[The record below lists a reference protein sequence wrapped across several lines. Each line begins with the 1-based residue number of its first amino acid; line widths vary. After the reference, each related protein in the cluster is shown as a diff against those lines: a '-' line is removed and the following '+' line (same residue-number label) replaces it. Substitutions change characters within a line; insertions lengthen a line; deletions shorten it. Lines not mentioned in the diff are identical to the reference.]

1 MSDTSRG
8 LSVATRARMR
18 AALPTGDL
26 ALAIGVLGLV
36 LVLVVPLPT
45 WILDLGL
52 AASFAASLLV
62 LMVALFLT
70 RPLDFTS
77 FPTILLLT
85 TLLRLALNVA
95 TTRVILTDGHE
106 GPMAAGQVVY
116 AFGGFL
122 MGGDVVVGIIV
133 FAILVVVNFMVI
145 TKGAGR
151 ISEVAARFSLDAMP
165 GKQMAIDTE
174 LSTGAIDET
183 QARQRRRDL
192 EQESSF
198 FGSMD
203 GAAKFVRGDAIAGII
218 ITVVNLI
225 GGFLI
230 GVFQRGMSAGE
241 AAMTFTLLT
250 VGDGLVSQ
258 IPALL
263 VSIAAGIVVTRS
275 GADGRADQLLSR
287 EFGAGPKPLALVAG
301 AVGLMGLLPGMPTL
315 PFLALA
321 GLAAGAAWSLRN
333 AQREP
338 GTQGA
343 TAGAK
348 SAPAA
353 SGSVATG
360 EPEEALHID
369 ALRLDLGYGLLSLA
383 AGDTSRLTEQI
394 RAMRRA
400 IAAELG
406 MVAPSVRVRDNVQ
419 IPADT
424 YTIRLKDI
432 EIARGQLKP
441 PRLLALIPADGP
453 GGMEGETATE
463 PVFGLPALWV
473 EERQKEEALA
483 RGFTVVDCTD
493 IMVTHLTELLRAN
506 AADLLS
512 YAETRRMLEM
522 LPDDQRRL
530 VADLVP
536 GQTSF
541 GTIQRVLQALL
552 QERVS
557 IRDLPTILEG
567 IQDGTSAGLRSV
579 HQLLGTVRLR
589 LARQLSDNVRA
600 PEGHLPVLS
609 LSGAWEQAFAEALI
623 GPAEER
629 QLAMAPSRL
638 QEFVGRMAEVIDSVS
653 ASGEMPVIV
662 CSGPVRP
669 HLRDIVARTRP
680 SVPVLAQGE
689 VHISARIRMRGTI

>member
-1 MSDTSRG
+1 
-8 LSVATRARMR
+8 LSTAARARVL

-26 ALAIGVLGLV
+26 ALAVGVLGLV

-45 WILDLGL
+45 WIIDIGL
-52 AASFAASLLV
+52 AASFASSLLV
-62 LMVALFLT
+62 LMVAMFLT

-95 TTRVILTDGHE
+95 TTRVILTHGHE
-106 GPMAAGQVVY
+106 GPTAAGHVVY
-116 AFGGFL
+116 AFGGYL

-174 LSTGAIDET
+174 LSTGAIDEAE
-183 QARQRRRDL
+183 ARRRRRDL
-192 EQESSF
+192 EQESAF

-218 ITVVNLI
+218 ITIVNLL

-230 GVFQRGMSAGE
+230 GVFRRGLSAGE
-241 AAMTFTLLT
+241 AALTFSLLT
-250 VGDGLVSQ
+250 VGDGLVTQ

-287 EFGAGPKPLALVAG
+287 EFGAGPKPLALVGG
-301 AVGLMGLLPGMPTL
+301 ALAMMALLPGMPTL

-321 GLAAGAAWSLRN
+321 GLAGGAAWTLRGVRP
-333 AQREP
+333 ATRSPAP
-338 GTQGA
+338 GGPQPTLAGPGSG
-343 TAGAK
+343 TA
-348 SAPAA
+348 
-353 SGSVATG
+353 G

-369 ALRLDLGYGLLSLA
+369 ALRLELGYGLLSLA
-383 AGDTSRLTEQI
+383 AGENSRLTEQI

-406 MVAPSVRVRDNVQ
+406 MVVPSVRVRDNVQ
-419 IPADT
+419 LPSDT
-424 YTIRLKDI
+424 YTIRLKEI

-441 PRLLALIPADGP
+441 PRLLALVPADGP
-453 GGMEGETATE
+453 GGMRGETTTE

-473 EERQKEEALA
+473 EESQKEEALA

-493 IMVTHLTELLRAN
+493 IVVTHLTELLRAN

-522 LPDDQRRL
+522 LPDEQRRL
-530 VADLVP
+530 VGDLVP
-536 GQTSF
+536 GQTTF

-557 IRDLPTILEG
+557 IRDLPTVLEG

-579 HQLLGTVRLR
+579 HQLIGTVRLR
-589 LARQLSDNVRA
+589 LARQLSDSVRA
-600 PEGHLPVLS
+600 PEGHLPIIS
-609 LSGAWEQAFAEALI
+609 LGGAWEQAFAEALI
-623 GPAEER
+623 GPPEER

-638 QEFVGRMAEVIDSVS
+638 QEFVGRMAEVVDAVS
-653 ASGEMPVIV
+653 AAGEMPVIV

>member
-1 MSDTSRG
+1 M
-8 LSVATRARMR
+8 L
-18 AALPTGDL
+18 AALPTGDIAL
-26 ALAIGVLGLV
+26 ALGVLALI
-36 LVLVVPLPT
+36 LVLVVPMPT
-45 WILDLGL
+45 WLIDVGL
-52 AASFAASLLV
+52 AASFALSLLV

-70 RPLDFTS
+70 RPLEFTS
-77 FPTILLLT
+77 FPTVLLLAT
-85 TLLRLALNVA
+85 VLRLALNVA
-95 TTRVILTDGHE
+95 TTRVILTHGHE
-106 GPMAAGQVVY
+106 GPTAAGHVVY
-116 AFGGFL
+116 AFGGYL

-133 FAILVVVNFMVI
+133 FAILIVVNFMVI

-174 LSTGAIDET
+174 LSTGAIDEGE
-183 QARQRRRDL
+183 ARRRRRDL
-192 EQESSF
+192 EQESAF

-218 ITVVNLI
+218 ITGVNLI

-230 GVFQRGMSAGE
+230 GVFRRELPAGE
-241 AAMTFTLLT
+241 AALTFSLLT
-250 VGDGLVSQ
+250 VGDGLVTQ

-287 EFGAGPKPLALVAG
+287 EFGAGPKPLAVVAG
-301 AVGLMGLLPGMPTL
+301 AVGIMGLLPGMPTL

-321 GLAAGAAWSLRN
+321 GLAGGAAWMLRS
-333 AQREP
+333 ARL
-338 GTQGA
+338 
-343 TAGAK
+343 
-348 SAPAA
+348 APAA
-353 SGSVATG
+353 PGARGTAENAPGGAKAG

-369 ALRLDLGYGLLSLA
+369 ALRLELGYGLLSLA
-383 AGDTSRLTEQI
+383 AGETSRLSEQI

-400 IAAELG
+400 IAADLG
-406 MVAPSVRVRDNVQ
+406 MVMPSVRVRDNVQ
-419 IPADT
+419 LPSDT
-424 YTIRLKDI
+424 YTIRLKEI

-441 PRLLALIPADGP
+441 PRLLALTPADGP
-453 GGMEGETATE
+453 GGMRGDTTTE
-463 PVFGLPALWV
+463 PVFGLPALWI
-473 EERQKEEALA
+473 EETQKAEALA

-493 IMVTHLTELLRAN
+493 IVVTHLTELLRAN

-512 YAETRRMLEM
+512 YAETRRMLDM
-522 LPDDQRRL
+522 LPDEQRRL

-567 IQDGTSAGLRSV
+567 IQDGTTGGLRSV
-579 HQLLGTVRLR
+579 QQLVGTVRLR
-589 LARQLSDNVRA
+589 LARQLSDSVRA
-600 PEGHLPVLS
+600 QEGHVPIIS
-609 LSGAWEQAFAEALI
+609 LSGAWEQAFAEALV

-638 QEFVGRMAEVIDSVS
+638 QEFVARMVEVVDAAS
-653 ASGEMPVIV
+653 ASGEIPVIV

-669 HLRDIVARTRP
+669 HLRDILARTRP

-689 VHISARIRMRGTI
+689 VHIAARIRIRGTI

>member
-1 MSDTSRG
+1 MSGTSRG
-8 LSVATRARMR
+8 LSTAARARVL

-26 ALAIGVLGLV
+26 ALAVGVLGLV

-45 WILDLGL
+45 WIIDIGL
-52 AASFAASLLV
+52 AASFASSLLV
-62 LMVALFLT
+62 LMVAMFLT

-95 TTRVILTDGHE
+95 TTRVILTHGHE
-106 GPMAAGQVVY
+106 GPTAAGHVVY
-116 AFGGFL
+116 AFGGYL

-174 LSTGAIDET
+174 LSTGAIDEAE
-183 QARQRRRDL
+183 ARRRRRDL
-192 EQESSF
+192 EQESAF

-218 ITVVNLI
+218 ITIVNLL

-230 GVFQRGMSAGE
+230 GVFRRGLSAGE
-241 AAMTFTLLT
+241 AALTFSLLT
-250 VGDGLVSQ
+250 VGDGLVTQ

-287 EFGAGPKPLALVAG
+287 EFGAGPKPLALVGG
-301 AVGLMGLLPGMPTL
+301 ALAMMALLPGMPTL

-321 GLAAGAAWSLRN
+321 GLAGGAAWTLRGVRP
-333 AQREP
+333 ATRSPAP
-338 GTQGA
+338 GGPQPTLAGPGSG
-343 TAGAK
+343 TA
-348 SAPAA
+348 
-353 SGSVATG
+353 G

-369 ALRLDLGYGLLSLA
+369 ALRLELGYGLLSLA
-383 AGDTSRLTEQI
+383 AGENSRLTEQI

-406 MVAPSVRVRDNVQ
+406 MVVPSVRVRDNVQ
-419 IPADT
+419 LPSDT
-424 YTIRLKDI
+424 YTIRLKEI

-441 PRLLALIPADGP
+441 PRLLALVPADGP
-453 GGMEGETATE
+453 GGMRGETTTE

-473 EERQKEEALA
+473 EESQKEEALA

-493 IMVTHLTELLRAN
+493 IVVTHLTELLRAN

-522 LPDDQRRL
+522 LPDEQRRL
-530 VADLVP
+530 VGDLVP
-536 GQTSF
+536 GQTTF

-557 IRDLPTILEG
+557 IRDLPTVLEG

-579 HQLLGTVRLR
+579 HQLIGTVRLR
-589 LARQLSDNVRA
+589 LARQLSDSVRA
-600 PEGHLPVLS
+600 PEGHLPIIS
-609 LSGAWEQAFAEALI
+609 LGGAWEQAFAEALI
-623 GPAEER
+623 GPPEER

-638 QEFVGRMAEVIDSVS
+638 QEFVGRMAEVVDAVS
-653 ASGEMPVIV
+653 AAGEMPVIV

>member
-1 MSDTSRG
+1 M
-8 LSVATRARMR
+8 SVAARARML

-26 ALAIGVLGLV
+26 ALAVGVLALV

-45 WILDLGL
+45 WIIDLGL
-52 AASFAASLLV
+52 AASFASSLLV

-106 GPMAAGQVVY
+106 GPTAAGHVVY
-116 AFGGFL
+116 AFGGYL

-174 LSTGAIDET
+174 LSTGAIDEAE
-183 QARQRRRDL
+183 ARRRRRDL
-192 EQESSF
+192 EQESAF

-218 ITVVNLI
+218 ITIVNLL

-230 GVFQRGMSAGE
+230 GVFRRGLSASE
-241 AAMTFTLLT
+241 AAMTFSLLT
-250 VGDGLVSQ
+250 VGDGLVTQ

-275 GADGRADQLLSR
+275 GADGRADQLMSR

-301 AVGLMGLLPGMPTL
+301 AVGMMALLPGMPTL

-321 GLAAGAAWSLRN
+321 GLAAGAAWTLRGVQP
-333 AQREP
+333 ASGMGRTP
-338 GTQGA
+338 
-343 TAGAK
+343 AGAQPALP
-348 SAPAA
+348 AP
-353 SGSVATG
+353 GSTAG

-369 ALRLDLGYGLLSLA
+369 ALRLELGYGLLSLA
-383 AGDTSRLTEQI
+383 AGENSRLTEQI

-406 MVAPSVRVRDNVQ
+406 MVVPSVRVRDNVQ
-419 IPADT
+419 LPSDT
-424 YTIRLKDI
+424 YTIRLKEI

-441 PRLLALIPADGP
+441 PRLLALVPADGP
-453 GGMEGETATE
+453 GGMRGETTTE

-473 EERQKEEALA
+473 EESQKEEALA

-493 IMVTHLTELLRAN
+493 IVVTHLTELLRAN

-522 LPDDQRRL
+522 LPDEQRRL

-579 HQLLGTVRLR
+579 HQLIGTVRLR
-589 LARQLSDNVRA
+589 LARQLSDSVRA
-600 PEGHLPVLS
+600 PEGHLPVIS
-609 LSGAWEQAFAEALI
+609 LGGAWEQAFAEALI

-638 QEFVGRMAEVIDSVS
+638 QEFVGRMAEVVDAVS
-653 ASGEMPVIV
+653 AAGEMPVIV

>member
-1 MSDTSRG
+1 VSGSSRG
-8 LSVATRARMR
+8 APSAARARVL

-26 ALAIGVLGLV
+26 ALALGVLALV

-45 WILDLGL
+45 WVIDLGL
-52 AASFAASLLV
+52 AASFSSSLLV

-70 RPLDFTS
+70 RPLEFSS
-77 FPTILLLT
+77 FPTILLLS

-95 TTRVILTDGHE
+95 TTRVILTNGHE
-106 GPMAAGQVVY
+106 GPTAAGHVVH
-116 AFGGFL
+116 ALGGYL

-133 FAILVVVNFMVI
+133 FAILMVVNFMVI

-174 LSTGAIDET
+174 LSTGTIDE
-183 QARQRRRDL
+183 AEGRRRRREL
-192 EQESSF
+192 EQESAF

-218 ITVVNLI
+218 ITLVNLL

-230 GVFQRGMSAGE
+230 GVFRRGLSAGE
-241 AAMTFTLLT
+241 AALTFSLLT
-250 VGDGLVSQ
+250 VGDGLVTQ

-275 GADGRADQLLSR
+275 GAEARADQLLSR

-301 AVGLMGLLPGMPTL
+301 AVGLMGLMPGMPTL

-321 GLAAGAAWSLRN
+321 GLAAGTAWSLRDVKLSSSGPS
-333 AQREP
+333 A
-338 GTQGA
+338 
-343 TAGAK
+343 AGAAQAAPG
-348 SAPAA
+348 SAAA
-353 SGSVATG
+353 G
-360 EPEEALHID
+360 EPEDALHID
-369 ALRLDLGYGLLSLA
+369 ALRLELGYGLLSLA
-383 AGDTSRLTEQI
+383 AGETSRLTEQI
-394 RAMRRA
+394 RAMRRT
-400 IAAELG
+400 IAADLG
-406 MVAPSVRVRDNVQ
+406 VVVPSVRVRDNVQ
-419 IPADT
+419 LPPDT
-424 YTIRLKDI
+424 YTIRLKEI
-432 EIARGQLKP
+432 EVARGQLKP
-441 PRLLALIPADGP
+441 PRLLALTPSDGA
-453 GGMEGETATE
+453 GGMRGETTAE

-473 EERQKEEALA
+473 EETQKEEALA

-493 IMVTHLTELLRAN
+493 IVVTHLTELLRAN

-512 YAETRRMLEM
+512 YAETRRMLDV
-522 LPDDQRRL
+522 LPDEQRRL

-536 GQTSF
+536 AQTSF

-579 HQLLGTVRLR
+579 QQLLGTVRLR
-589 LARQLSDNVRA
+589 LARQLSDSVRA
-600 PEGHLPVLS
+600 PEGHLPIIS
-609 LSGAWEQAFAEALI
+609 LGGAWEQAFAEALI
-623 GPAEER
+623 GSAEER
-629 QLAMAPSRL
+629 QLAMPPSRL
-638 QEFVGRMAEVIDSVS
+638 QEFVGRMAEIVDGVS

-669 HLRDIVARTRP
+669 HLRDILARTRP
-680 SVPVLAQGE
+680 AVPVLAQGE

>member
-1 MSDTSRG
+1 
-8 LSVATRARMR
+8 LSVAARARML

-26 ALAIGVLGLV
+26 ALAVGVLALV

-45 WILDLGL
+45 WIIDLGL
-52 AASFAASLLV
+52 AASFASSLLV

-106 GPMAAGQVVY
+106 GPTAAGHVVY
-116 AFGGFL
+116 AFGGYL

-174 LSTGAIDET
+174 LSTGAIDEAE
-183 QARQRRRDL
+183 ARRRRRDL
-192 EQESSF
+192 EQESAF

-218 ITVVNLI
+218 ITIVNLL

-230 GVFQRGMSAGE
+230 GVFRRGLSASE
-241 AAMTFTLLT
+241 AAMTFSLLT
-250 VGDGLVSQ
+250 VGDGLVTQ

-275 GADGRADQLLSR
+275 GADGRADQLMSR

-301 AVGLMGLLPGMPTL
+301 AVGMMALLPGMPTL

-321 GLAAGAAWSLRN
+321 GLAAGAAWTLRGVQP
-333 AQREP
+333 ASGMGRTP
-338 GTQGA
+338 
-343 TAGAK
+343 AGAQPALP
-348 SAPAA
+348 AP
-353 SGSVATG
+353 GSTAG

-369 ALRLDLGYGLLSLA
+369 ALRLELGYGLLSLA
-383 AGDTSRLTEQI
+383 AGENSRLTEQI

-406 MVAPSVRVRDNVQ
+406 MVVPSVRVRDNVQ
-419 IPADT
+419 LPSDT
-424 YTIRLKDI
+424 YTIRLKEI

-441 PRLLALIPADGP
+441 PRLLALVPADGP
-453 GGMEGETATE
+453 GGMRGETTTE

-473 EERQKEEALA
+473 EESQKEEALA

-493 IMVTHLTELLRAN
+493 IVVTHLTELLRAN

-522 LPDDQRRL
+522 LPDEQRRL

-579 HQLLGTVRLR
+579 HQLIGTVRLR
-589 LARQLSDNVRA
+589 LARQLSDSVRA
-600 PEGHLPVLS
+600 PEGHLPVIS
-609 LSGAWEQAFAEALI
+609 LGGAWEQAFAEALI

-638 QEFVGRMAEVIDSVS
+638 QEFVGRMAEVVDAVS
-653 ASGEMPVIV
+653 AAGEMPVIV

>member
-1 MSDTSRG
+1 MSGTSRG
-8 LSVATRARMR
+8 VSMAARARML
-18 AALPTGDL
+18 AALPTGDM
-26 ALAIGVLGLV
+26 ALAVGVLALV

-45 WILDLGL
+45 WIIDLGL
-52 AASFAASLLV
+52 AASFASSLLV

-106 GPMAAGQVVY
+106 GPTAAGQVVY
-116 AFGGFL
+116 AFGGYL

-165 GKQMAIDTE
+165 GKQMAIDTDV
-174 LSTGAIDET
+174 STGAIDEAE
-183 QARQRRRDL
+183 ARRRRRDL
-192 EQESSF
+192 EQESAF

-218 ITVVNLI
+218 ITIVNLL

-230 GVFQRGMSAGE
+230 GVFRRGLSAGE
-241 AAMTFTLLT
+241 AALTFSLLT
-250 VGDGLVSQ
+250 VGDGLVTQ

-275 GADGRADQLLSR
+275 GADGRADQLMSR
-287 EFGAGPKPLALVAG
+287 EFGAGPKPLALVGG
-301 AVGLMGLLPGMPTL
+301 ALGMMALLPGMPTL

-321 GLAAGAAWSLRN
+321 GLAGGAAWTLRGVRP
-333 AQREP
+333 ATGSP
-338 GTQGA
+338 GTPGGPEPTLTGPGSGA
-343 TAGAK
+343 AGA
-348 SAPAA
+348 
-353 SGSVATG
+353 
-360 EPEEALHID
+360 PEEALHID
-369 ALRLDLGYGLLSLA
+369 ALRLELGYGLLSLA
-383 AGDTSRLTEQI
+383 AGDNSRLTEQI

-406 MVAPSVRVRDNVQ
+406 MVVPSVRVRDNVQ
-419 IPADT
+419 LPSDT
-424 YTIRLKDI
+424 YTIRLKEI

-453 GGMEGETATE
+453 GGMRGETTTE
-463 PVFGLPALWV
+463 PVFGLPALWI
-473 EERQKEEALA
+473 EESQKEEALA

-493 IMVTHLTELLRAN
+493 IAVTHLTELLRAN

-522 LPDDQRRL
+522 LPDEQRRL
-530 VADLVP
+530 VTDLVP
-536 GQTSF
+536 GQTNF

-552 QERVS
+552 LERVS

-579 HQLLGTVRLR
+579 HQLLATVRLR
-589 LARQLSDNVRA
+589 LARQLSDSVRA
-600 PEGHLPVLS
+600 PEGHLPIIS
-609 LSGAWEQAFAEALI
+609 LGGAWEQAFAEALM

-638 QEFVGRMAEVIDSVS
+638 QEFVGRMTEVVDAVS
-653 ASGEMPVIV
+653 AAGEMPVIV

>member
-1 MSDTSRG
+1 
-8 LSVATRARMR
+8 LSTAARARVL

-26 ALAIGVLGLV
+26 ALAVGVLGLV

-45 WILDLGL
+45 WIIDIGL
-52 AASFAASLLV
+52 AASFASSLLV
-62 LMVALFLT
+62 LMVAMFLT

-85 TLLRLALNVA
+85 TRLRLALNVA
-95 TTRVILTDGHE
+95 TTRVILTHGHE
-106 GPMAAGQVVY
+106 GPTAAGHVVY
-116 AFGGFL
+116 AFGGYL

-174 LSTGAIDET
+174 LSTGAIDEAE
-183 QARQRRRDL
+183 ARRRRRDL
-192 EQESSF
+192 EQESAF

-218 ITVVNLI
+218 ITIVNLL

-230 GVFQRGMSAGE
+230 GVFRRGLSAGE
-241 AAMTFTLLT
+241 AALTFSLLT
-250 VGDGLVSQ
+250 VGDGLVTQ

-287 EFGAGPKPLALVAG
+287 EFGAGPKPLALVGG
-301 AVGLMGLLPGMPTL
+301 ALAMMALLPGMPTL

-321 GLAAGAAWSLRN
+321 GLAGGAAWTLRGVRP
-333 AQREP
+333 ATRSPAP
-338 GTQGA
+338 GGPQPTLAGPGSG
-343 TAGAK
+343 TA
-348 SAPAA
+348 
-353 SGSVATG
+353 G

-369 ALRLDLGYGLLSLA
+369 ALRLELGYGLLSLA
-383 AGDTSRLTEQI
+383 AGENSRLTEQI

-406 MVAPSVRVRDNVQ
+406 MVVPSVRVRDNVQ
-419 IPADT
+419 LPSDT
-424 YTIRLKDI
+424 YTIRLKEI

-441 PRLLALIPADGP
+441 PRLLALVPADGP
-453 GGMEGETATE
+453 GGMRGETTTE

-473 EERQKEEALA
+473 EESQKEEALA

-493 IMVTHLTELLRAN
+493 IVVTHLTELLRAN

-522 LPDDQRRL
+522 LPDEQRRL
-530 VADLVP
+530 VGDLVP
-536 GQTSF
+536 GQTTF

-557 IRDLPTILEG
+557 IRDLPTVLEG

-579 HQLLGTVRLR
+579 HQLIGTVRLR
-589 LARQLSDNVRA
+589 LARQLSDSVRA
-600 PEGHLPVLS
+600 PEGHLPIIS
-609 LSGAWEQAFAEALI
+609 LGGAWEQAFAEALI
-623 GPAEER
+623 GPPEER

-638 QEFVGRMAEVIDSVS
+638 QEFVGRMAEVVDAVS
-653 ASGEMPVIV
+653 AAGEMPVIV

>member
-1 MSDTSRG
+1 
-8 LSVATRARMR
+8 LSTAARARVL

-26 ALAIGVLGLV
+26 ALAVGVLGLV

-45 WILDLGL
+45 WIIDIGL
-52 AASFAASLLV
+52 AASFASSLLV
-62 LMVALFLT
+62 LMVAMFLT

-95 TTRVILTDGHE
+95 TTRVILTHGHE
-106 GPMAAGQVVY
+106 GPTAAGHVVY
-116 AFGGFL
+116 AFGGYL

-174 LSTGAIDET
+174 LSTGAIDEAE
-183 QARQRRRDL
+183 ARRRRRDL
-192 EQESSF
+192 EQESAF

-218 ITVVNLI
+218 ITIVNLL

-230 GVFQRGMSAGE
+230 GVFRRGMSASE
-241 AAMTFTLLT
+241 AALTFSLLT
-250 VGDGLVSQ
+250 VGDGLVTQ

-287 EFGAGPKPLALVAG
+287 EFGAGPKPLALVGG
-301 AVGLMGLLPGMPTL
+301 ALGMMALLPGMPTL
-315 PFLALA
+315 PFLGLA
-321 GLAAGAAWSLRN
+321 GLAGGAAWALRGVRP
-333 AQREP
+333 ATGSP
-338 GTQGA
+338 GTPGGA
-343 TAGAK
+343 QPTLAGPG
-348 SAPAA
+348 SAAA
-353 SGSVATG
+353 G

-369 ALRLDLGYGLLSLA
+369 ALRLELGYGLLSLA
-383 AGDTSRLTEQI
+383 AGENSRLTEQI

-406 MVAPSVRVRDNVQ
+406 MVVPSVRVRDNVQ
-419 IPADT
+419 LPSDT
-424 YTIRLKDI
+424 YTIRLKEI

-441 PRLLALIPADGP
+441 PRLLALVPADGP
-453 GGMEGETATE
+453 GGMRGETTTE

-473 EERQKEEALA
+473 EESQKEEALA

-493 IMVTHLTELLRAN
+493 IVVTHLTELLRAN

-522 LPDDQRRL
+522 LPDEQRRL
-530 VADLVP
+530 VGDLVP
-536 GQTSF
+536 GQTTF

-557 IRDLPTILEG
+557 IRDLPTVLEG

-579 HQLLGTVRLR
+579 HQLIGTVRLR
-589 LARQLSDNVRA
+589 LARQLSDSVRA
-600 PEGHLPVLS
+600 PEGHLPIIS
-609 LSGAWEQAFAEALI
+609 LGGAWEQAFAEALI
-623 GPAEER
+623 GPPEER

-638 QEFVGRMAEVIDSVS
+638 QEFVGRMAEVVDAVS
-653 ASGEMPVIV
+653 AAGEMPVIV

>member
-1 MSDTSRG
+1 MAS
-8 LSVATRARMR
+8 RARML

-26 ALAIGVLGLV
+26 ALAVGVLALV

-45 WILDLGL
+45 WVIDLGL

-106 GPMAAGQVVY
+106 GPTAAGHVVY
-116 AFGGFL
+116 AFGGYL

-174 LSTGAIDET
+174 LSTGAIDEAE
-183 QARQRRRDL
+183 ARRRRRDL
-192 EQESSF
+192 EQESAF

-218 ITVVNLI
+218 ITLVNLL

-230 GVFQRGMSAGE
+230 GIFRRDLGAGE
-241 AAMTFTLLT
+241 AAMTFSLLT
-250 VGDGLVSQ
+250 VGDGLVTQ

-275 GADGRADQLLSR
+275 GADGRADQLMSR

-301 AVGLMGLLPGMPTL
+301 AVGIMALLPGMPTL

-321 GLAAGAAWSLRN
+321 GLAGWAAWSLRG
-333 AQREP
+333 ARPVARGGGAP
-338 GTQGA
+338 GGVKTAAAVQGGT
-343 TAGAK
+343 TA
-348 SAPAA
+348 
-353 SGSVATG
+353 G

-369 ALRLDLGYGLLSLA
+369 ALRLELGYGLLSLA
-383 AGDTSRLTEQI
+383 AGDNSRLTEQI

-406 MVAPSVRVRDNVQ
+406 MVVPSVRVRDNVQ
-419 IPADT
+419 LPSDT
-424 YTIRLKDI
+424 YTIRLKEI
-432 EIARGQLKP
+432 EIARGQLRP
-441 PRLLALIPADGP
+441 PRLLALVPADGA
-453 GGMEGETATE
+453 GGMRGETTTE

-473 EERQKEEALA
+473 EESQKEEALA

-493 IMVTHLTELLRAN
+493 IVVTHLTELLRAN

-522 LPDDQRRL
+522 LPDEQRRL

-579 HQLLGTVRLR
+579 HQLIGTVRLR
-589 LARQLSDNVRA
+589 LARQLSDSVRA
-600 PEGHLPVLS
+600 PEGHLPVIS
-609 LSGAWEQAFAEALI
+609 LGGVWEQTFAEALV
-623 GPAEER
+623 GSPEER

-638 QEFVGRMAEVIDSVS
+638 QDFVGRMAEVVDAVS
-653 ASGEMPVIV
+653 AAGEMPVIV

>member
-1 MSDTSRG
+1 M
-8 LSVATRARMR
+8 L

-26 ALAIGVLGLV
+26 ALAVGVLALV

-45 WILDLGL
+45 WVIDLGL
-52 AASFAASLLV
+52 AASFASSLLV

-106 GPMAAGQVVY
+106 GPTAAGHVVY
-116 AFGGFL
+116 AFGGYL

-174 LSTGAIDET
+174 LSTGAIDEAE
-183 QARQRRRDL
+183 ARRRRRDL
-192 EQESSF
+192 EQESAF

-218 ITVVNLI
+218 ITIVNLL

-230 GVFQRGMSAGE
+230 GIFRRGLSASE
-241 AAMTFTLLT
+241 AAMTFSLLT

-275 GADGRADQLLSR
+275 GADGRADQLMSR

-301 AVGLMGLLPGMPTL
+301 AVGMMALLPGMPTL

-321 GLAAGAAWSLRN
+321 GLAAGAAWTLRD
-333 AQREP
+333 AQPASGMARTP
-338 GTQGA
+338 
-343 TAGAK
+343 AGAQPALP
-348 SAPAA
+348 AP
-353 SGSVATG
+353 GSTAG

-369 ALRLDLGYGLLSLA
+369 ALRLELGYGLLSLA
-383 AGDTSRLTEQI
+383 AGQNSRLTEQI

-406 MVAPSVRVRDNVQ
+406 MVVPSVRVRDNVQ
-419 IPADT
+419 LSSDT
-424 YTIRLKDI
+424 YTIRLKEI

-441 PRLLALIPADGP
+441 PRLLALVPADGP
-453 GGMEGETATE
+453 GGMRGETTTE

-473 EERQKEEALA
+473 EESQKEEALA

-493 IMVTHLTELLRAN
+493 IVVTHLTELLRAN

-522 LPDDQRRL
+522 LPDEQRRL

-536 GQTSF
+536 SQTSF

-579 HQLLGTVRLR
+579 HQLIGTVRLR
-589 LARQLSDNVRA
+589 LARQLSDSVRA
-600 PEGHLPVLS
+600 PEGHLPVIS
-609 LSGAWEQAFAEALI
+609 LGGAWEQAFAEALI
-623 GPAEER
+623 GPPEER

-638 QEFVGRMAEVIDSVS
+638 QEFVGRMAEVVDGVS
-653 ASGEMPVIV
+653 AAGEMPVIV

>member
-1 MSDTSRG
+1 M
-8 LSVATRARMR
+8 SVAARARML

-26 ALAIGVLGLV
+26 ALAVGVLALV

-45 WILDLGL
+45 WIIDLGL
-52 AASFAASLLV
+52 AASFASSLLV

-106 GPMAAGQVVY
+106 GPTAAGHVVY
-116 AFGGFL
+116 AFGGYL

-174 LSTGAIDET
+174 LSTGAIDEAE
-183 QARQRRRDL
+183 ARRRRRDL
-192 EQESSF
+192 EQESAF

-218 ITVVNLI
+218 ITIVNLL

-230 GVFQRGMSAGE
+230 GVFRRGLSASE
-241 AAMTFTLLT
+241 AAMTFSLLT
-250 VGDGLVSQ
+250 VGDGLVTQ

-275 GADGRADQLLSR
+275 GADGRADQLMSR

-301 AVGLMGLLPGMPTL
+301 AVGMMALLPGMPTL

-321 GLAAGAAWSLRN
+321 GLAAGAAWTLRD
-333 AQREP
+333 AQP
-338 GTQGA
+338 
-343 TAGAK
+343 
-348 SAPAA
+348 A
-353 SGSVATG
+353 SGMARTSGGAQPALPAPGSTAG

-369 ALRLDLGYGLLSLA
+369 ALRLELGYGLLSLA
-383 AGDTSRLTEQI
+383 AGQNSRLTEQI

-406 MVAPSVRVRDNVQ
+406 MVVPSVRVRDNVQ
-419 IPADT
+419 LPSDT
-424 YTIRLKDI
+424 YTIRLKEI

-441 PRLLALIPADGP
+441 PRLLALVPADGP
-453 GGMEGETATE
+453 GGMRGETTTE

-473 EERQKEEALA
+473 EESQKEEALA
-483 RGFTVVDCTD
+483 RNFTVVDCTD
-493 IMVTHLTELLRAN
+493 IVVTHLTELLRAN

-522 LPDDQRRL
+522 LPDEQRRL

-536 GQTSF
+536 SQTSF

-579 HQLLGTVRLR
+579 HQLIGTVRLR
-589 LARQLSDNVRA
+589 LARQLSDSVRA
-600 PEGHLPVLS
+600 PEGHLPVIS
-609 LSGAWEQAFAEALI
+609 LGGAWEQAFAEALI

-638 QEFVGRMAEVIDSVS
+638 QEFVGRMAEVVDAVS
-653 ASGEMPVIV
+653 AAGEMPVIV

>member
-1 MSDTSRG
+1 MSGTSRG
-8 LSVATRARMR
+8 SSTAARARVL

-26 ALAIGVLGLV
+26 ALAVGVLGLV

-45 WILDLGL
+45 WIIDIGL
-52 AASFAASLLV
+52 AASFASSLLV
-62 LMVALFLT
+62 LMVAMFLT

-95 TTRVILTDGHE
+95 TTRVILTHGHE
-106 GPMAAGQVVY
+106 GPTAAGHVVY
-116 AFGGFL
+116 AFGGYL

-174 LSTGAIDET
+174 LSTGAIDEAE
-183 QARQRRRDL
+183 ARRRRRDL
-192 EQESSF
+192 EQESAF

-218 ITVVNLI
+218 ITIVNLL

-230 GVFQRGMSAGE
+230 GVFRRGMSASE
-241 AAMTFTLLT
+241 AALTFSLLT
-250 VGDGLVSQ
+250 VGDGLVTQ

-287 EFGAGPKPLALVAG
+287 EFGAGPKPLALVGG
-301 AVGLMGLLPGMPTL
+301 ALGMMALLPGMPTL
-315 PFLALA
+315 PFLGLA
-321 GLAAGAAWSLRN
+321 GLAGGAAWALRGV
-333 AQREP
+333 RP
-338 GTQGA
+338 GTGSPA
-343 TAGAK
+343 TPGGVQPTPGGPG
-348 SAPAA
+348 SAAA
-353 SGSVATG
+353 G

-369 ALRLDLGYGLLSLA
+369 ALRLELGYGLLSLA
-383 AGDTSRLTEQI
+383 AGENSRLTEQI

-406 MVAPSVRVRDNVQ
+406 MVVPSVRVRDNVQ
-419 IPADT
+419 LPSDT
-424 YTIRLKDI
+424 YTIRLKEI
-432 EIARGQLKP
+432 EIARGQVKP

-453 GGMEGETATE
+453 GGMRGETTTE
-463 PVFGLPALWV
+463 PVFGLPALWI
-473 EERQKEEALA
+473 EESQKEEALA

-493 IMVTHLTELLRAN
+493 IAVTHLTELLRAN

-522 LPDDQRRL
+522 LPDEQRRL
-530 VADLVP
+530 VGDLVP
-536 GQTSF
+536 GQTTF

-557 IRDLPTILEG
+557 IRDLPTVLEG

-579 HQLLGTVRLR
+579 HQLIGTVRLR
-589 LARQLSDNVRA
+589 LARQISDSVRA
-600 PEGHLPVLS
+600 PEGHLPIIS
-609 LSGAWEQAFAEALI
+609 LGGTWEQAFAEALI

-638 QEFVGRMAEVIDSVS
+638 QEFVGRMAEVVDAVS
-653 ASGEMPVIV
+653 AAGEMPVIV

>member
-1 MSDTSRG
+1 M
-8 LSVATRARMR
+8 AARARML

-26 ALAIGVLGLV
+26 ALAIGVLALV

-45 WILDLGL
+45 WIIDLGL
-52 AASFAASLLV
+52 AASFASSLLV

-106 GPMAAGQVVY
+106 GPTAAGHVVY
-116 AFGGFL
+116 AFGGYL

-174 LSTGAIDET
+174 LSTGAIDEAE
-183 QARQRRRDL
+183 ARRRRRDL
-192 EQESSF
+192 EQESAF

-218 ITVVNLI
+218 ITIVNLL

-230 GVFQRGMSAGE
+230 GVFRRGLSASE
-241 AAMTFTLLT
+241 AALTFSLLT

-275 GADGRADQLLSR
+275 GADGRADQLMSR

-301 AVGLMGLLPGMPTL
+301 AVGMMGLLPGMPTL

-321 GLAAGAAWSLRN
+321 GLAAGAAWTLR
-333 AQREP
+333 
-338 GTQGA
+338 GA
-343 TAGAK
+343 RPASGIPHASAGAQ
-348 SAPAA
+348 PALGA
-353 SGSVATG
+353 QGSTAG

-369 ALRLDLGYGLLSLA
+369 ALRLELGYGLLSLA
-383 AGDTSRLTEQI
+383 AGENSRLTEQI

-406 MVAPSVRVRDNVQ
+406 MVVPSVRVRDNVQ
-419 IPADT
+419 LPSDT
-424 YTIRLKDI
+424 YTIRLKEI

-441 PRLLALIPADGP
+441 PRLLALVPADGP
-453 GGMEGETATE
+453 GGMRGETTTE

-473 EERQKEEALA
+473 EESQKEEALA

-493 IMVTHLTELLRAN
+493 IVVTHLTELLRAN

-522 LPDDQRRL
+522 LPDEQRRL
-530 VADLVP
+530 VGDLVP
-536 GQTSF
+536 GQTTF

-557 IRDLPTILEG
+557 IRDLPTVLEG

-579 HQLLGTVRLR
+579 HQLIGTVRLR
-589 LARQLSDNVRA
+589 LARQLSDSVRA
-600 PEGHLPVLS
+600 PEGHLPIIS
-609 LSGAWEQAFAEALI
+609 LGGAWEQAFAEALI

-638 QEFVGRMAEVIDSVS
+638 QEFVGRMAEVVDAVS
-653 ASGEMPVIV
+653 AAGEMPVIV

>member
-1 MSDTSRG
+1 
-8 LSVATRARMR
+8 
-18 AALPTGDL
+18 
-26 ALAIGVLGLV
+26 
-36 LVLVVPLPT
+36 
-45 WILDLGL
+45 
-52 AASFAASLLV
+52 
-62 LMVALFLT
+62 
-70 RPLDFTS
+70 
-77 FPTILLLT
+77 
-85 TLLRLALNVA
+85 
-95 TTRVILTDGHE
+95 
-106 GPMAAGQVVY
+106 
-116 AFGGFL
+116 
-122 MGGDVVVGIIV
+122 
-133 FAILVVVNFMVI
+133 MVI

-174 LSTGAIDET
+174 LSTGAIDEAE
-183 QARQRRRDL
+183 ARRRRRDL
-192 EQESSF
+192 EQESAF

-218 ITVVNLI
+218 ITIVNLL

-230 GVFQRGMSAGE
+230 GVFRRGLSAGE
-241 AAMTFTLLT
+241 AALTFSLLT
-250 VGDGLVSQ
+250 VGDGLVTQ

-287 EFGAGPKPLALVAG
+287 EFGAGPKPLALVGG
-301 AVGLMGLLPGMPTL
+301 ALAMMALLPGMPTL

-321 GLAAGAAWSLRN
+321 GLAGGAAWTLRGVRP
-333 AQREP
+333 ATRSPAP
-338 GTQGA
+338 GGPQPTLAGPGSG
-343 TAGAK
+343 TA
-348 SAPAA
+348 
-353 SGSVATG
+353 G

-369 ALRLDLGYGLLSLA
+369 ALRLELGYGLLSLA
-383 AGDTSRLTEQI
+383 AGENSRLTEQI

-406 MVAPSVRVRDNVQ
+406 MVVPSVRVRDNVQ
-419 IPADT
+419 LPSDT
-424 YTIRLKDI
+424 YTIRLKEI

-441 PRLLALIPADGP
+441 PRLLALVPADGP
-453 GGMEGETATE
+453 GGMRGETTTE

-473 EERQKEEALA
+473 EESQKEEALA

-493 IMVTHLTELLRAN
+493 IVVTHLTELLRAN

-522 LPDDQRRL
+522 LPDEQRRL
-530 VADLVP
+530 VGDLVP
-536 GQTSF
+536 GQTTF

-557 IRDLPTILEG
+557 IRDLPTVLEG

-579 HQLLGTVRLR
+579 HQLIGTVRLR
-589 LARQLSDNVRA
+589 LARQLSDSVRA
-600 PEGHLPVLS
+600 PEGHLPIIS
-609 LSGAWEQAFAEALI
+609 LGGAWEQAFAEALI
-623 GPAEER
+623 GPPEER

-638 QEFVGRMAEVIDSVS
+638 QEFVGRMAEVVDAVS
-653 ASGEMPVIV
+653 AAGEMPVIV